1 MILFYRQKVT
11 SNKELHLAVAILFL
25 ILMSNIMLSTSPTA
39 SAKSSSSLFQTPY
52 EPIVFP
58 LPNSDNSSNI
68 NEATENVITY
78 NTSLADIPGE
88 GSGNADLTVG
98 GMLFACDETVS
109 RGDAASIEVKPA
121 CDVLIRYI
129 VNYCLSHMND
139 TMAMENK
146 QICWDNAMDS
156 GLKYAVKWLDGGT
169 GVMLKAQSD
178 IMATKASAIATLP
191 KETPIARC
199 EVNQGFKFGP
209 AATALFMKMPLEKLR
224 DLCS

>member
-1 MILFYRQKVT
+1 MIT
-11 SNKELHLAVAILFL
+11 LFL
-25 ILMSNIMLSTSPTA
+25 ILMASVMVSTNTTLNAISSTST
-39 SAKSSSSLFQTPY
+39 LVQMPY

-58 LPNSDNSSNI
+58 LPDSETASSTNDV
-68 NEATENVITY
+68 TENVIMY

-88 GSGNADLTVG
+88 GSGNSDLAVG
-98 GMLFACDETVS
+98 GMLYGCDELVS

-121 CDVLIRYI
+121 CDILIRYI

-191 KETPIARC
+191 KETLIARC
-199 EVNQGFKFGP
+199 EANQGFKFGP

-224 DLCS
+224 DL